1 MRDDL
6 TKDWFGDGEDPARY
20 DPVRT
25 ARAAMKKQLP
35 KRFYAE
41 ATVVPVSG
49 GFGLSL
55 DGRSAKTKLKRALV
69 AEDEAVAQLLAA
81 EWGAQVE
88 VIDPVNMPV
97 TRILHAAIDH
107 VADAMDEVRADVLK
121 YAGSDLLCYRATDP
135 DRLVALQAQHWD
147 PVLAHFRDTHGARFL
162 LSAGI
167 TFVEQPAES
176 LEIISKLIGRI
187 TSPQRLAALHV
198 VTTISG
204 SALIALALEEGVLEA
219 GAAFEAGEVD
229 GDFEVSVW
237 GTDDEARERRENRW
251 CDFRA
256 AAALLG
262 RAAR

>member
-6 TKDWFGDGEDPARY
+6 TYDWFGDGEDPARY

-35 KRFYAE
+35 KRFYEKASVE
-41 ATVVPVSG
+41 PVEG
-49 GFGLSL
+49 GFGLRL
-55 DGRSAKTKLKRALV
+55 DGRVARTKLKHPLV
-69 AEDEAVAQLLAA
+69 AERADVAEVLAA
-81 EWGAQVE
+81 EWGAQVD
-88 VIDPVNMPV
+88 VIDPATMPI

-107 VADAMDEVRADVLK
+107 VASAMEEVRADILK
-121 YAGSDLLCYRATDP
+121 YAGTDLVCYRADDP
-135 DRLVALQAQHWD
+135 ERLVALQAQHWD
-147 PVLAHFRDTHGARFL
+147 PVLTHFRTAHNARFQ

-167 TFVEQPAES
+167 TYVEQPAAS
-176 LEIISKLIGRI
+176 LEVLAGLIARV
-187 TSPQRLAALHV
+187 TSPQKLAALHV
-198 VTTISG
+198 ATTITG

-237 GTDDEARERRENRW
+237 GADDEARERRENRW
-251 CDFRA
+251 IDFSA

-262 RAAR
+262 CAPR

>member
-6 TKDWFGDGEDPARY
+6 TTDWFGDGEDPARY

-35 KRFYAE
+35 KRFYE
-41 ATVVPVSG
+41 AASVAPVEG
-49 GFGLSL
+49 GFALLL
-55 DGRSAKTKLKRALV
+55 DGRAAKTKLKNPLMAQNEGVAALIV
-69 AEDEAVAQLLAA
+69 AE
-81 EWGAQVE
+81 WNAQVD
-88 VIDPVNMPV
+88 VIDPVHMPV

-107 VADAMDEVRADVLK
+107 VAQAMDEVRADILK
-121 YAGSDLLCYRATDP
+121 YAGTDLVCYRADDP

-147 PVLAHFRDTHGARFL
+147 PVLAHFRDVHGARFA

-167 TFVEQPAES
+167 TYVEQPPES
-176 LEIISKLIGRI
+176 LERLAGLIARV

-198 VTTISG
+198 ITTISG

-237 GTDDEARERRENRW
+237 GADDEARERRENRW
-251 CDFRA
+251 CDFVA
-256 AAALLG
+256 AAAVLG
-262 RAAR
+262 RAPR